1 MELTGETK
9 PEEVSIR
16 ELGITTRSINILK
29 NNGIETLK
37 DLIDADQDTIERIG
51 IVSTKYRRALFNRI
65 AEMGY
70 KTNWEL

>member
-9 PEEVSIR
+9 PEEVSIS

-51 IVSTKYRRALFNRI
+51 IVSTEYRMALFNRI

-70 KTNWEL
+70 KANWEV